1 MTMRRDVLSI
11 FATVALA
18 CVAVSAA
25 GGDRAVAQPTADP
38 AEKIAVGD
46 VLQVAIFESPFYSLR
61 PGNFVTLPSQTV
73 DCDGTISVPFAGQIH
88 AAGRTLVEIRREIE
102 AQLAKR
108 VVEPLIT
115 VTLHESGRPILGGCR
130 PLIETNG

>member
-38 AEKIAVGD
+38 AEEI
-46 VLQVAIFESPFYSLR
+46 
-61 PGNFVTLPSQTV
+61 GNFVTLPSQTV

-108 VVEPLIT
+108 VVEPRIT